1 MPFRL
6 CILSIISLVTFQVG
20 ASARTMLEPR
30 VGMEALLLNCMLY
43 DPACMK
49 VPISTLQPLS
59 PIADAA
65 HDAVAETSRDVLT
78 DPETTGSVKS
88 PDAQ

>member
-6 CILSIISLVTFQVG
+6 CILSMIGLVTFQIG

-30 VGMEALLLNCMLY
+30 VGMEALLLNCILY

-49 VPISTLQPLS
+49 VPVAALQPPS
-59 PIADAA
+59 ATADRA
-65 HDAVAETSRDVLT
+65 HEAVAEVSRNPT
-78 DPETTGSVKS
+78 IDPETTGSVQ
-88 PDAQ
+88 AR